1 MRSNQTGN
9 SVTHEKPQRS
19 PINTQTHALDGQS
32 LINCVSTPSEM
43 QSKRSNG
50 GPAAGQ
56 EREEKCH
63 PSAVSLLR
71 AN

>member
-1 MRSNQTGN
+1 MKSSQTGN
-9 SVTHEKPQRS
+9 SVTHEKPPSS
-19 PINTQTHALDGQS
+19 PTNTQTHVLNGQS
-32 LINCVSTPSEM
+32 PVNYVSTPSEM
-43 QSKRSNG
+43 QNKSSNS